1 MKIVVISASPRKTA
15 NTQIIMKYVN
25 EFVDKPDLETAK
37 WLPRLDL
44 KDVVYYEK
52 WKDKG
57 NLGWKE
63 IQNMIQ
69 TKLD

>member
-1 MKIVVISASPRKTA
+1 MKVVVISGSPRKNA

-25 EFVDKPDLETAK
+25 EFVDKPDLETVK

-52 WKDKG
+52 WEDKG
-57 NLGWKE
+57 NLSWKE

-69 TKLD
+69 AKLD